1 MQVESKL
8 QSHGRLAKEG
18 TFEDFWFQ
26 PIWEGYFKPWI
37 EVVVY
42 VNVPREG
49 EMTTRKKSK
58 EKTIAV
64 DEEGNKS
71 LEPIPN

>member
-1 MQVESKL
+1 V
-8 QSHGRLAKEG
+8 KEG
-18 TFEDFWFQ
+18 TFEDFLFQ
-26 PIWEGYFKPWI
+26 PIWEGYSKPWI

-42 VNVPREG
+42 ANVPREG
-49 EMTTRKKSK
+49 EMTTRKQSK

-71 LEPIPN
+71 SEPIPN